1 MAITITVVLISLFIS
16 FIIVT
21 ALSDY
26 AYAKKL
32 QFGQP
37 VCGTMYQNFGFTED
51 ELYTYTDSATFEDN
65 TSNLQDQALKEYN
78 GFEDTQDTTYFKS
91 GYTNCYCTAASDVG
105 YDYSG
110 LDMCNYYFE

>member
-1 MAITITVVLISLFIS
+1 MAVTITVVLISLFVS

-21 ALSDY
+21 ALSDF

-51 ELYTYTDSATFEDN
+51 ELYTYTTATDFE
-65 TSNLQDQALKEYN
+65 TATANLQ
-78 GFEDTQDTTYFKS
+78 
-91 GYTNCYCTAASDVG
+91 
-105 YDYSG
+105 
-110 LDMCNYYFE
+110 